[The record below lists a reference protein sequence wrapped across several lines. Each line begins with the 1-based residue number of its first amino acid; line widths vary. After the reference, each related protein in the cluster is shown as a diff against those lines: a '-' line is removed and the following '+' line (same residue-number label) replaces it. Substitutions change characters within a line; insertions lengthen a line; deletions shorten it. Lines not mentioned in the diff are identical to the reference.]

1 MKVWIVV
8 EQWRLGMSW
17 ITNVKD
23 DISLY
28 FNESDARKYAELFK
42 DSVDKGNLIIE
53 IQEKE
58 IHGKS

>member
-8 EQWRLGMSW
+8 EQWWLGMSW

-28 FNESDARKYAELFK
+28 FNESDARKYAEQFK